1 MLFRKKIA
9 RSCSYCAFG
18 ARMEGDAI
26 LCRKRGMKTTCDKC
40 RKFKYDPCK
49 RIPQKA
55 KAMSFS
61 QFRDDDFSLDG

>member
-18 ARMEGDAI
+18 AKMEEDAI
-26 LCRKRGMKTTCDKC
+26 LCRKRGLKTVCDKC

-49 RIPQKA
+49 RVPPKGKA
-55 KAMSFS
+55 ISFA
-61 QFRDDDFSLDG
+61 QFSDCDFSLDG